1 MLNRLQGVV
10 RPQAAIV
17 HLNLFP
23 TIILYI
29 FARIF
34 EDLNIYIHFMN
45 PIKKTIEL
53 PDGRTISI
61 ETGKLAKQADGAVE
75 VRMGNTVLLA
85 TVVSAKEAGEGVDFM
100 PLQVEYKEKFSAAGR
115 FPGGFLKREGR
126 ASDYEILTARLV
138 DRVLR
143 PLFPENYHAD
153 TFVNIILFSAD
164 GVDAPDC
171 LAGLAASAALAVSDI
186 PFNGPISEVRVARI
200 GGKFVID
207 PTFEELQK
215 ADMELMVGATYDN
228 IMMVEGE
235 MNEVSE
241 AELLDALRAAHEAI
255 KVQCKAQMEL
265 AEAVGKAKRE
275 YCHEVNDE
283 ELRADVKAKCYDRAY
298 AVAKAGS
305 ADKHWRQDSFD
316 AICDE
321 YIESLPE
328 EEREEKAPLVKRY
341 YHDVEKEAVRR
352 CILDEGIR
360 LDGRKTTEIRPIWIE
375 TDYLPGPHGSA
386 IFTRGETQAL
396 ATATLGTK
404 LDEKILDDVLNQ
416 GRERFLLHYNFP
428 PFSTGEA
435 KAQRGV
441 GRREVGHGN
450 LAHRAL
456 KRMFP
461 DDFPYVCRVVSD
473 ILESNGSSS
482 MATVCAGTLALLD
495 AGVKMKRPV
504 SGIAM
509 GLITDTESDK
519 YAILSDILGDEDH
532 LGDMDFK
539 VTGTTEGITATQ
551 MDIKCDGLSYEI
563 LERALNQAREGRL
576 HILNL
581 INEAMPAPREDY
593 KPHVPRIV
601 TMLIPKDLIGA
612 VIGPGG
618 KIIQGIQEESGATVS
633 IDEIEEGGY
642 IEVAA
647 PNRDAIDKALAM
659 INAIVELPE
668 EGKVYDGTVRSIMDF
683 GAFVEFMPHR
693 DGLLHIS
700 EIAWERLDDMAA
712 SGLKEG
718 DKVQVK
724 LIEIDKKTGKYRL
737 SMRALLPKPEG
748 YVEPQ
753 RAPRGERAP
762 RREGGERRENRG
774 PRREGGERRE
784 NRGPRPPKK
793 D

>member
-1 MLNRLQGVV
+1 
-10 RPQAAIV
+10 
-17 HLNLFP
+17 
-23 TIILYI
+23 
-29 FARIF
+29 
-34 EDLNIYIHFMN
+34 MN
-45 PIKKTIEL
+45 VIKKTIAL
-53 PDGRTISI
+53 PDGREITI

-75 VRMGNTVLLA
+75 LRLGGTMLLA
-85 TVVSAKEAGEGVDFM
+85 TVVTAKEAGEGVDFM
-100 PLQVEYKEKFSAAGR
+100 PLQVEYKEKFSSAGR

-126 ASDYEILTARLV
+126 ASDYEILTSRLV

-153 TFVNIILFSAD
+153 TFVNITMYSSD
-164 GVDAPDC
+164 GVDMPDA

-186 PFNGPISEVRVARI
+186 PFNGPISEVRVARVNDE
-200 GGKFVID
+200 FVID
-207 PTFEELQK
+207 PTFEQLEN

-241 AELLDALRAAHEAI
+241 ADLLAALKAAHDAI
-255 KVQCKAQMEL
+255 KIQCKAQMEL
-265 AEAVGKAKRE
+265 AEEVGSTVKRE
-275 YCHEVNDE
+275 YCHETNDE
-283 ELRADVKAKCYDRAY
+283 ELRKDVHEKCYDKAY
-298 AVAKAGS
+298 AIAKTGS
-305 ADKHWRQDSFD
+305 ADKHWRADSFE
-316 AICDE
+316 AICNE

-328 EEREEKAPLVKRY
+328 EERDEKAPLVKRY
-341 YHDVEKEAVRR
+341 YHDVEKEAMRR
-352 CILDEGIR
+352 CVLDEGIR
-360 LDGRKTTEIRPIWIE
+360 LDGRKTTEIRPIWCE
-375 TDYLPGPHGSA
+375 TDYLQAPHGSA

-396 ATATLGTK
+396 ATVTLGTK
-404 LDEKILDDVLNQ
+404 LDEKILDDVLNT

-435 KAQRGV
+435 RPTRGV

-461 DDFPYVCRVVSD
+461 DDFPYVCRIVSD

-482 MATVCAGTLALLD
+482 MATVCAGTLSLLD

-504 SGIAM
+504 AGIAM
-509 GLITDTESDK
+509 GLISDGEK

-539 VTGTTEGITATQ
+539 VTGTRDGITATQ

-563 LERALNQAREGRL
+563 LERALNQARDGRL
-576 HILNL
+576 HILD
-581 INEAMPAPREDY
+581 IIEATIPEPRADY
-593 KPHVPRIV
+593 KPNVPRIV
-601 TMLIPKDLIGA
+601 TMTIPKDLIGA

-618 KIIQGIQEESGATVS
+618 KVIQGIQEASGATVS
-633 IDEIEEGGY
+633 IDEIDDAGF

-647 PNRDAIDKALAM
+647 TNKEAMDKAIKM
-659 INAIVELPE
+659 INEIVELPE
-668 EGKVYDGTVRSIMDF
+668 EGKVYTGTVRSIMDF
-683 GAFVEFMPHR
+683 GAFVQFMPNR

-700 EIAWERLDDMAA
+700 EISWERLADMEA

-718 DKVQVK
+718 DTVQVK

-737 SMRALLPKPEG
+737 SMRALQPKPEG
-748 YVEPQ
+748 YVEPE
-753 RAPRGERAP
+753 RAPRGD
-762 RREGGERRENRG
+762 RG
-774 PRREGGERRE
+774 PRRDRGDRNDRGGD
-784 NRGPRPPKK
+784 RGPRRDRGDRGPRNDRGPRE
-793 D
+793 

>member
-1 MLNRLQGVV
+1 
-10 RPQAAIV
+10 
-17 HLNLFP
+17 
-23 TIILYI
+23 
-29 FARIF
+29 
-34 EDLNIYIHFMN
+34 MN
-45 PIKKTIEL
+45 VIKKTIAL
-53 PDGRTISI
+53 PDGREITI

-75 VRMGNTVLLA
+75 LRLGGTMLLA
-85 TVVSAKEAGEGVDFM
+85 TVVTAKEAGEGVDFM
-100 PLQVEYKEKFSAAGR
+100 PLQVEYKEKFSSAGR

-126 ASDYEILTARLV
+126 ASDYEILTSRLV

-153 TFVNIILFSAD
+153 TFVNITMYSSD
-164 GVDAPDC
+164 GVDMPDA

-186 PFNGPISEVRVARI
+186 PFNGPISEVRVARVN
-200 GGKFVID
+200 GEFVID
-207 PTFEELQK
+207 PTFEQLEN

-241 AELLDALRAAHEAI
+241 ADLLAALKAAHDAI
-255 KVQCKAQMEL
+255 KIQCKAQMEL
-265 AEAVGKAKRE
+265 AEEVGSTVKRE
-275 YCHEVNDE
+275 YCHETNDE
-283 ELRADVKAKCYDRAY
+283 ELRKDVHDKCYDKAY
-298 AVAKAGS
+298 AIAKTGS
-305 ADKHWRQDSFD
+305 ADKHWRADSFE
-316 AICDE
+316 AICNE

-328 EEREEKAPLVKRY
+328 EERDEKAPLVKRY
-341 YHDVEKEAVRR
+341 YHDVEKEAMRR
-352 CILDEGIR
+352 CVLDEGIR
-360 LDGRKTTEIRPIWIE
+360 LDGRKTTEIRPIWCE
-375 TDYLPGPHGSA
+375 TDYLQAPHGSA

-396 ATATLGTK
+396 ATVTLGTK
-404 LDEKILDDVLNQ
+404 LDEKILDDVLNT

-435 KAQRGV
+435 RPTRGV

-461 DDFPYVCRVVSD
+461 DDFPYVCRIVSD

-482 MATVCAGTLALLD
+482 MATVCAGTLSLLD

-504 SGIAM
+504 AGIAM
-509 GLITDTESDK
+509 GLISDGEK

-539 VTGTTEGITATQ
+539 VTGTRDGITATQ

-563 LERALNQAREGRL
+563 LERALNQARDGRL
-576 HILNL
+576 HILD
-581 INEAMPAPREDY
+581 IIEATIPEPRADY
-593 KPHVPRIV
+593 KSNVPRIV
-601 TMLIPKDLIGA
+601 TMTIPKDLIGA

-618 KIIQGIQEESGATVS
+618 KVIQGIQEASGATVS
-633 IDEIEEGGY
+633 IDEIDDAGF

-647 PNRDAIDKALAM
+647 TNKEAMDKAIKM
-659 INAIVELPE
+659 INEIVELPE
-668 EGKVYDGTVRSIMDF
+668 EGKVYTGTVRSIMDF
-683 GAFVEFMPHR
+683 GAFVQFMPNR

-700 EIAWERLDDMAA
+700 EISWERLADMEA

-718 DKVQVK
+718 DTVQVK

-737 SMRALLPKPEG
+737 SMRALQPKPEG
-748 YVEPQ
+748 YVEPE
-753 RAPRGERAP
+753 RAPRGD
-762 RREGGERRENRG
+762 RG
-774 PRREGGERRE
+774 PRRDRGDRNDRGGD
-784 NRGPRPPKK
+784 RGPRRDRGDRGPRNDRGPRE
-793 D
+793 

>member
-1 MLNRLQGVV
+1 
-10 RPQAAIV
+10 
-17 HLNLFP
+17 
-23 TIILYI
+23 
-29 FARIF
+29 
-34 EDLNIYIHFMN
+34 MN
-45 PIKKTIEL
+45 PIKKTISL
-53 PDGRTISI
+53 PDGRTITI

-75 VRMGNTVLLA
+75 LRMGNTMLLA
-85 TVVSAKEAGEGVDFM
+85 TVVTAKEAGEGVDFM
-100 PLQVEYKEKFSAAGR
+100 PLQVEYKEKFSSNGR

-126 ASDYEILTARLV
+126 ASDYEILTSRLV

-143 PLFPENYHAD
+143 PLFPDNYHAD
-153 TFVNIILFSAD
+153 TFVNITMYSSD
-164 GVDAPDC
+164 GVDMPDA

-186 PFNGPISEVRVARI
+186 PFNGPISEVRVARVN
-200 GGKFVID
+200 GEFVID
-207 PTFEELQK
+207 PTFEQLEN

-241 AELLDALRAAHEAI
+241 ADLLAALRAAHDAI

-265 AEAVGKAKRE
+265 AEEVGSTVKRE

-283 ELRADVKAKCYDRAY
+283 ELRKDVHDKCYDKAY
-298 AVAKAGS
+298 AIAKTGS
-305 ADKHWRQDSFD
+305 ADKHWRQDAFD
-316 AICDE
+316 AICQE
-321 YIESLPE
+321 YIDSLPE
-328 EEREEKAPLVKRY
+328 EEKEEKTPLVKRY
-341 YHDVEKEAVRR
+341 YHDVEKEAMRNCV
-352 CILDEGIR
+352 LDEGIR
-360 LDGRKTTEIRPIWIE
+360 LDGRKTTEIRPIWCE
-375 TDYLPGPHGSA
+375 VDYLPGPHGSA
-386 IFTRGETQAL
+386 VFTRGETQAL

-435 KAQRGV
+435 RPTRGV

-461 DDFPYVCRVVSD
+461 DDFPYVCRIVSD

-495 AGVKMKRPV
+495 AGVKMKKPV
-504 SGIAM
+504 AGIAM
-509 GLITDTESDK
+509 GLIERDGK

-539 VTGTTEGITATQ
+539 VTGTSDGITATQ

-563 LERALNQAREGRL
+563 LEKALNQAREGRL
-576 HILNL
+576 HILGI
-581 INEAMPAPREDY
+581 INETIPAPREDY
-593 KPHVPRIV
+593 KPQVPRIV
-601 TMLIPKDLIGA
+601 TMIIPKDLIGA

-618 KIIQGIQEESGATVS
+618 KIIQGIQEASGATVS
-633 IDEIEEGGY
+633 IDEIPEGGY

-647 PNRDAIDKALAM
+647 PNKDSIDKALDM

-668 EGKVYDGTVRSIMDF
+668 EGKVYRGKVRSILDF
-683 GAFVEFMPHR
+683 GAFVEFMPNR

-700 EIAWERLDDMAA
+700 EISWERLENMEA
-712 SGLKEG
+712 SDLKEG
-718 DKVQVK
+718 DEVEVK
-724 LIEIDKKTGKYRL
+724 LIEIDKKTGKFRL
-737 SMRALLPKPEG
+737 SMRALQPKPEG
-748 YVEPQ
+748 YVE
-753 RAPRGERAP
+753 RERAP
-762 RREGGERRENRG
+762 RG
-774 PRREGGERRE
+774 PRREGDRGPRRDGDRGPRRD
-784 NRGPRPPKK
+784 RGPRPERH
-793 D
+793 